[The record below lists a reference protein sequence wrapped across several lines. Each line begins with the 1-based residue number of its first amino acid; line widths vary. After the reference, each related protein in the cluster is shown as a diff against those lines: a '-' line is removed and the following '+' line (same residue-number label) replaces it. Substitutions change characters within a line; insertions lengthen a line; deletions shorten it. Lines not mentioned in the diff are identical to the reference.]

1 MDTDKALSTALGLEP
16 DIKIPAKV
24 EILEPEKIEE
34 PTSNVDQEAD
44 YDLSR
49 RTFRT
54 LIDRGN
60 SAMENL
66 TDLAKE
72 SESPRAYEVLATMMK
87 TIADTTKDLYD
98 LQKKTKDLKKEDKAR
113 PQDDQRINVEK
124 AVFVGS
130 TAELL
135 KKVKAIKTSIF
146 RPKQDLFLFIEKY
159 LPRIFTT

>member
-1 MDTDKALSTALGLEP
+1 MIDKISDALGVESHKQVEIIEP
-16 DIKIPAKV
+16 IKVPAKP
-24 EILEPEKIEE
+24 EEPELNE
-34 PTSNVDQEAD
+34 DADAD
-44 YDLSR
+44 YKLSR
-49 RTFRT
+49 KTFRS
-54 LIDRGN
+54 LIDKGN
-60 SAMENL
+60 LAMENL

-113 PQDDQRINVEK
+113 PQDESRINVEK

-135 KKVKAIKTSIF
+135 KKVKNAA
-146 RPKQDLFLFIEKY
+146 D
-159 LPRIFTT
+159 

>member
-1 MDTDKALSTALGLEP
+1 MKDKLGDALGIEP
-16 DIKIPAKV
+16 VEKKEVQVVEVLPA
-24 EILEPEKIEE
+24 EPVA
-34 PTSNVDQEAD
+34 PVLSDDAQTD
-44 YDLSR
+44 YELSR

-54 LIDRGN
+54 LIDKGN

-98 LQKKTKDLKKEDKAR
+98 LQKKTKDLKSKEEVR
-113 PQDDQRINVEK
+113 PQDAQRINVEK

-130 TAELL
+130 PSELL
-135 KKVKAIKTSIF
+135 AKIKAEGNGN
-146 RPKQDLFLFIEKY
+146 QGV
-159 LPRIFTT
+159 